1 MPAKSLI
8 KKMRGGG
15 GGGSLA
21 PASYA
26 NTGVQ
31 LTPGGIKTL
40 PNTVSDPNYFSN
52 SAAKVA
58 GRGCAGTRLK
68 TVAAQGMYKPYSSM
82 KGGSNLVRLQRN
94 PLVSTV
100 TGPSAGYAAIG
111 PGSLFNAKDLTN
123 LESLGAGPVA
133 GIGLDATKNASPITG
148 GRSKRRSKRCC
159 TRRSCKCNKHK
170 KGRKKTR
177 KHSSRK
183 RRTRRNVK
191 RRRSRRSRRSYRGG
205 APQPYSNQPI
215 THGYGVGAPFNNN
228 QPVYK
233 NSAMANPPP
242 YRPYDNCDKNNFINK
257 NNMPAN
263 KQISK

>member
-1 MPAKSLI
+1 MPTKSVT
-8 KKMRGGG
+8 KKMRGGS
-15 GGGSLA
+15 GGSIVNPA
-21 PASYA
+21 PYT
-26 NTGVQ
+26 NTGIQ
-31 LTPGGIKTL
+31 LTPGGLKTL
-40 PNTVSDPNYFSN
+40 PNTLSNPTNFSS

-58 GRGCAGTRLK
+58 GRGCAGTMLK
-68 TVAAQGMYKPYSSM
+68 TVAAQGMYKPYSNM

-94 PLVSTV
+94 PLVSTI

-133 GIGLDATKNASPITG
+133 ALGLDATKNASLITG
-148 GRSKRRSKRCC
+148 GGKKRKSK
-159 TRRSCKCNKHK
+159 K
-170 KGRKKTR
+170 KKKTR

-205 APQPYSNQPI
+205 APQPYSNVPI
-215 THGYGVGAPFNNN
+215 AHGYGVGAPFNNN

-257 NNMPAN
+257 NNMSAN
-263 KQISK
+263 KNNIRK